1 MASCKNEWL
10 IWFGKLSSWD
20 RKWRRSRKLCE
31 IGRIFYEVFTAY
43 IANFQY
49 NFIRDWIILSIDMDG
64 FFRVLKIKWRS
75 IFDAYSDL
83 FFILFYS
90 FYFPSDWKFNFIFAS
105 VCEFHL
111 YLNAFLKYSIDI
123 KNSVYIHRSIF
134 HFFWI

>member
-49 NFIRDWIILSIDMDG
+49 NFIRDWIILCIDMDG
-64 FFRVLKIKWRS
+64 FFFGSWKLNKEVFLIH
-75 IFDAYSDL
+75 
-83 FFILFYS
+83 ILIYFS
-90 FYFPSDWKFNFIFAS
+90 FESDWKFNFIFAS